1 MAMPVVFTG
10 ARTVIWQLDWELQVH
25 QQFSQLTFSA
35 WTVLLIAVVLVSRRL
50 TVAIV
55 VGVGPV

>member
-1 MAMPVVFTG
+1 MRVVFTG